1 MKKQVGFMKRMTGA
15 ILGAAAAGFQVAGEG
30 GGRVTIPGWLQRNVR
45 GQIID
50 TRAKRNGSSV
60 SGAAAAKRAAKK
72 KANVRKRSKMSR
84 K

>member
-1 MKKQVGFMKRMTGA
+1 MKKQLGFVGRVAGA
-15 ILGAAAAGFQVAGEG
+15 ILGAAAAGFQVVGES
-30 GGRVTIPGWLQRNVR
+30 GGRVTIPNWLQRNVR

-60 SGAAAAKRAAKK
+60 GGAAAAKRAAKK

>member
-1 MKKQVGFMKRMTGA
+1 MKKQAGFMKRMAGA
-15 ILGAAAAGFQVAGEG
+15 ILGAAAAGFQVAGES
-30 GGRVTIPGWLQRNVR
+30 GGRVTIPDWLRRNVR

-50 TRAKRNGSSV
+50 TRAKRNGGSV